1 MAIELEIKT
10 QSNYKEKL
18 NLQEIISENILIGK
32 KDNFDRIIIINDF
45 KICEGEVIFFE
56 EKCMGRGVLINFE
69 ENRIYMRLSVP
80 TVRKEIDLFYNIAY
94 KIEAQLNTAD
104 YSSDAKYNQIEMGY
118 KDNNKALYEAM
129 DLAKNKFKYIEL
141 SCITNP
147 IYIGEKDVDVINNNI
162 ENFEMFLQSRQQ
174 NYYYYAILQLMKK
187 KEVDEVI
194 GFFSL
199 PPDQWS
205 IIPYRIDTKYNN
217 KIVAPEDIYVF
228 LGQTKDDIIPYK
240 DLINNLEAKVE
251 CLYYDYKN
259 VLAKVSSEKAK
270 ELIDK
275 YKVDIEKISKA

>member
-1 MAIELEIKT
+1 MAIELEIKVEP
-10 QSNYKEKL
+10 QYKEKL

-32 KDNFDRIIIINDF
+32 KDNFDRIIIIKDF
-45 KICEGEVIFFE
+45 KISEGEVIFFD
-56 EKCMGRGVLINFE
+56 EKCMGRGISIVFE
-69 ENRIYMRLSVP
+69 ENKIFMKLPVP

-94 KIEAQLNTAD
+94 KIEAQLNTAN

-118 KDNNKALYEAM
+118 KDNNKALDFTM
-129 DLAKNKFKYIEL
+129 DCAKNKFKYVEL

-147 IYIGEKDVDVINNNI
+147 IYIGEKDADEINNSI
-162 ENFEMFLQSRQQ
+162 ENFEFFLQSRQQ
-174 NYYYYAILQLMKK
+174 NYYYYAIIQLMKK
-187 KEVDEVI
+187 KEVDEVV

-199 PPDQWS
+199 PPDQWT

-217 KIVAPEDIYVF
+217 KIVNPEDIYVF

-240 DLINNLEAKVE
+240 DLLNNLEAKVE

-270 ELIDK
+270 NLIDK